1 MGLEIMSTVPFRA
14 YVSSVEDIAIA
25 VLRDQKN
32 AEAVSAL
39 PNLLDGQAG
48 GRLRQTVP
56 LRVRRELGAF
66 FSSSDLRTAAL
77 DPCHFDAGVGEPI
90 LDPAMGA
97 GDLLIEAT
105 RQLSADYDLSTT
117 LKSWGQVLH
126 GRDIQPDFVRLAKA
140 RLILT
145 AVSRG
150 AMPRGDQEVTLGNVF
165 PGIRVGDGLGLLD
178 AGNATGHII
187 MNPPFTHR
195 DAPDS
200 IRWSGGRT
208 NSAAIFLAKAVEGAQ
223 PGTRITA
230 ILPDVIRTGSRYG
243 RLRSLVANR
252 LDVTAIQPYG
262 QFDHWTDVDVFI
274 LKGVVVGQVGN
285 ESHLRWWH
293 QTSGATVGDHFTV
306 SVGTVVPHRDPES
319 QPLRHYLHAKAL
331 PLGRDFQTADAEKRG
346 FQKRTFS
353 PPFVVVRRTSRPG
366 DRSRGI
372 GTLVCGTSDVLVEN
386 HLIVLKP
393 KDGSTDTCRGVVDLL
408 NLGSAKNWLDE
419 RIRCRHLTV
428 GAMREMPWF
437 ES

>member
-1 MGLEIMSTVPFRA
+1 MGAGDAFKMGLEIMSTVPFRA

-32 AEAVSAL
+32 AEAVCAL

-150 AMPRGDQEVTLGNVF
+150 AMPRGG
-165 PGIRVGDGLGLLD
+165 PG
-178 AGNATGHII
+178 
-187 MNPPFTHR
+187 
-195 DAPDS
+195 
-200 IRWSGGRT
+200 
-208 NSAAIFLAKAVEGAQ
+208 K
-223 PGTRITA
+223 
-230 ILPDVIRTGSRYG
+230 
-243 RLRSLVANR
+243 
-252 LDVTAIQPYG
+252 
-262 QFDHWTDVDVFI
+262 
-274 LKGVVVGQVGN
+274 
-285 ESHLRWWH
+285 
-293 QTSGATVGDHFTV
+293 
-306 SVGTVVPHRDPES
+306 
-319 QPLRHYLHAKAL
+319 LH
-331 PLGRDFQTADAEKRG
+331 
-346 FQKRTFS
+346 
-353 PPFVVVRRTSRPG
+353 
-366 DRSRGI
+366 
-372 GTLVCGTSDVLVEN
+372 
-386 HLIVLKP
+386 
-393 KDGSTDTCRGVVDLL
+393 
-408 NLGSAKNWLDE
+408 
-419 RIRCRHLTV
+419 
-428 GAMREMPWF
+428 
-437 ES
+437 